1 MTQRISQKFY
11 WFNLHC
17 YVALFV
23 FDCDL
28 CKTLKMGARKT
39 KEELEP
45 LSVGYANQRVY
56 VDFAGPV
63 ATTANG
69 HKFIF
74 VVVDAFSGYVS
85 ATPTRDTSA
94 VSAMNALLCD
104 WVAQFGLPAWI
115 HSDRGTAFESELAS
129 LLCSQFGIRQT
140 RSTAYHPQGNGRA
153 EAAVKSLK
161 QALKLHFEAFGFAV
175 GPRFL
180 FVCSLY
186 VVASTAAQAIRQHLS
201 FLVEKCAPW
210 VMW

>member
-1 MTQRISQKFY
+1 MPHYQARGSASPNAFIGFCESTQFLISQWNRLVVIDSILCRKNKRGQPRVVVPDSKRITVLKLYHLLPGALHEGVGKMTQRISQKFY
-11 WFNLHC
+11 WFNLHRD
-17 YVALFV
+17 VALFV

-45 LSVGYANQRVY
+45 LPVGYANQRVH

-115 HSDRGTAFESELAS
+115 HSD
-129 LLCSQFGIRQT
+129 
-140 RSTAYHPQGNGRA
+140 
-153 EAAVKSLK
+153 
-161 QALKLHFEAFGFAV
+161 
-175 GPRFL
+175 
-180 FVCSLY
+180 
-186 VVASTAAQAIRQHLS
+186 
-201 FLVEKCAPW
+201 
-210 VMW
+210 